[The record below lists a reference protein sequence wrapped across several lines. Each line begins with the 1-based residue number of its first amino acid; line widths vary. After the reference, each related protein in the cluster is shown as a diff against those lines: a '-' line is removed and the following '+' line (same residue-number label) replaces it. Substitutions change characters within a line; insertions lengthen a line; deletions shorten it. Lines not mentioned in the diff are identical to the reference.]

1 MREAGQGEDGFRSS
15 RHGREV
21 RVADWRDAEELA
33 AWHMVH
39 ELALDEVMLTAAGVD
54 GGVDVEG
61 RGTVAQVKHLAVP
74 VGAPDV
80 QRVRG
85 AALGRVALFYT
96 LGGYTQQAREYA
108 DAAHIALYSFSIYG
122 DVEAENSHAQ
132 RLVDQRP
139 ARARELA
146 DRVQAARDVSD
157 RAARLAGLHNPRPL
171 APALPAQVGDL
182 RRALSN
188 ESVTINWHAVPT
200 ADSYK
205 IVYQYGRGMLHGS
218 WISVTSCDI
227 PLSGTSGSQET
238 LTVRVKARNSAGWGE
253 LSEQVVLY
261 LQGPFRVRA
270 RLAPRRR
277 FLIGRAAMATA

>member
-21 RVADWRDAEELA
+21 RLSDWRDAEELA

-39 ELALDEVMLTAAGVD
+39 EFALDEVRLTAAGVD

-80 QRVRG
+80 QRVHG
-85 AALGRVALFYT
+85 AALGRVALFYA

-146 DRVQAARDVSD
+146 DRAQAARDVSD
-157 RAARLAGLHNPRPL
+157 RAALLAASHNALERERTRGTRTQSVPPSRA
-171 APALPAQVGDL
+171 APVGDL
-182 RRALSN
+182 RYVFSS
-188 ESVTINWHAVPT
+188 ETVTISWDPVPT

-205 IVYQYGRGMLHGS
+205 IVYQYGRGMLHGC

-253 LSEQVVLY
+253 LSEQVFLTY
-261 LQGPFRVRA
+261 RV
-270 RLAPRRR
+270 P
-277 FLIGRAAMATA
+277 

>member
-39 ELALDEVMLTAAGVD
+39 ELALDGVMLTAAGVD

-80 QRVRG
+80 QRVHG
-85 AALGRVALFYT
+85 AALGRVALFYA

-108 DAAHIALYSFSIYG
+108 DAAHIALFTFSIYG

-132 RLVDQRP
+132 QLVDQHP
-139 ARARELA
+139 ACAKELA
-146 DRVQAARDVSD
+146 DRAQAAKVRSD
-157 RAARLAGLHNPRPL
+157 GAALLAASHNALERERTRGTRTQSIPPSRAAS
-171 APALPAQVGDL
+171 VGDL
-182 RRALSN
+182 RYVFSS
-188 ESVTINWHAVPT
+188 ETVTISWDPVPT
-200 ADSYK
+200 ADAYE
-205 IVYQYGRGMLHGS
+205 IVYGYGQGAAHWCR
-218 WISVTSCDI
+218 ISATSHDI
-227 PLSGTSGSQET
+227 PLLGVSGRRET
-238 LTVRVKARNSAGWGE
+238 LTIRVQAKNPAGLGE
-253 LSEQVVLY
+253 LSEPVALTY
-261 LQGPFRVRA
+261 RV
-270 RLAPRRR
+270 P
-277 FLIGRAAMATA
+277 